1 MKRLRGV
8 GIVCLALGVV
18 ILLSAIFAT
27 ALGARVG
34 VLGAWMDEARAAQ
47 AEVSALNAQSDSAQ
61 SAVRKA
67 GTAQS
72 RAQSAMETAQET
84 IAAVDEGIA
93 ALESGAMDDQALS
106 ALNAALQEAQV
117 SLASSEEAVEL
128 LGSILSSLMGEG
140 GALQNALDGVAD
152 ATGEMGASLSQISQA
167 VQSMLLRSLAEPLEE
182 LREDVDSAIEAE
194 AEARAAIDEAAAN
207 LGLEECAE
215 FSAPEASAGYASAED
230 VRAEALRL
238 QQVAQ
243 DLSAQAD
250 GLAAQA
256 ETLAGEAAARAA
268 SAELAGK
275 DAFFVFLA
283 DNRIALGFTAA
294 VALILGAVFAFFAG
308 AFLRRWKQSPLFS
321 TLIALILIMLVQA
334 YAMGFSVDS
343 FGEWCGRWVDNT
355 LNVLRANSSVGMIAL
370 GMTLVIITG
379 GIDLAVGS
387 TLAGV
392 GTVVMVMIDTSA
404 NGVLQRLG
412 ISGPAGFALAIV
424 AGLLSGALIGALIG
438 LAVTKGRVPPFIVTL
453 GAMNVVRSVA
463 QYFTKSYSPKVPDE
477 FTALANTQI
486 FGYRI
491 LPILYWLA
499 LAAILFVVMKRTRFG
514 RYVYAVGSNERTT
527 RLSGINVDR
536 VKFLVYTLMGVV
548 VALAAVTQVSRTRG
562 VDVASA
568 GLGYELD
575 AIAAVVVGGTSM
587 SGGRGHILGTVLGVL
602 IIGVMN
608 NLLILLGADSF
619 LTDAFKGAIVI
630 AAVLLQRKQQ
640 Q

>member
-1 MKRLRGV
+1 MDTV
-8 GIVCLALGVV
+8 GIVGLGVMGSNCAKK
-18 ILLSAIFAT
+18 L
-27 ALGARVG
+27 
-34 VLGAWMDEARAAQ
+34 M
-47 AEVSALNAQSDSAQ
+47 
-61 SAVRKA
+61 
-67 GTAQS
+67 
-72 RAQSAMETAQET
+72 
-84 IAAVDEGIA
+84 
-93 ALESGAMDDQALS
+93 ESGVPVAGYDPYPPAVKRAS
-106 ALNAALQEAQV
+106 EA
-117 SLASSEEAVEL
+117 
-128 LGSILSSLMGEG
+128 
-140 GALQNALDGVAD
+140 GVAVC
-152 ATGEMGASLSQISQA
+152 GS
-167 VQSMLLRSLAEPLEE
+167 P
-182 LREDVDSAIEAE
+182 
-194 AEARAAIDEAAAN
+194 
-207 LGLEECAE
+207 
-215 FSAPEASAGYASAED
+215 
-230 VRAEALRL
+230 
-238 QQVAQ
+238 
-243 DLSAQAD
+243 
-250 GLAAQA
+250 
-256 ETLAGEAAARAA
+256 
-268 SAELAGK
+268 AELAGK
-275 DAFFVFLA
+275 EAFFVFLA

-343 FGEWCGRWVDNT
+343 FGEWCSRWLDNT

-412 ISGPAGFALAIV
+412 ISGPAGFALAIL

-587 SGGRGHILGTVLGVL
+587 SGGKFSIAGTVIGSIIIRTIVTFVL
-602 IIGVMN
+602 YFGITSESTM
-608 NLLILLGADSF
+608 
-619 LTDAFKGAIVI
+619 AFKAMIIAVVIV
-630 AAVLLQRKQQ
+630 LQSEPMRNWMSKRSKARKSTVRGEVHA
-640 Q
+640 